1 MAGGR
6 LACLL
11 IRLLG
16 VLGRRG
22 ILAPVFQHLVAAVLR
37 PAASKGGDRED
48 GEAQHQRQ
56 HHRQDAPLCWLA
68 GLHRLEAVKLLGWTE
83 IECVVSEADGL
94 QAELAEID
102 ENFVRA
108 GLSHRGL
115 GDLLLRRKELYE
127 AIHPE
132 TRQGQRN
139 EQTAK
144 NANFSLLETKSFA
157 QDTADKLGVSKRT
170 VEQLV
175 QTARD
180 LTPEAKKTI
189 RDAGDK
195 ISKGATL
202 KISRLPPDQQ
212 EKAAAVLTVA
222 PPVPKRQGMMDSES
236 ALSEFKALCVRYVS
250 GIESLHHRADI
261 FAGMSISQLLIGQS
275 STEGERKKRERMRL
289 QRQKLL
295 PSGKVDICPPID
307 QVDKCPPILEIR
319 DKEYRDKSLENRE
332 GGTRPHVGPLS
343 KCFSVCW

>member
-1 MAGGR
+1 MR
-6 LACLL
+6 MK
-11 IRLLG
+11 ISD
-16 VLGRRG
+16 VKINPGRRDTQQRNVEE
-22 ILAPVFQHLVAAVLR
+22 LARSISAVGLMN
-37 PAASKGGDRED
+37 PITVT
-48 GEAQHQRQ
+48 
-56 HHRQDAPLCWLA
+56 QDNTLIA

-108 GLSHRGL
+108 GLSHREL

-139 EQTAK
+139 GQTAK

-175 QTARD
+175 QTAAN

-195 ISKGATL
+195 ITKGAAL

-212 EKAAAVLTVA
+212 EEAAAILTIA
-222 PPVPKRQGMMDSES
+222 PPAKKKPDTADLES
-236 ALSEFKALCVRYVS
+236 LLKEFKANAQRFIS
-250 GIESLHHRADI
+250 GMATFDQQADMFARMSYMQSDELWNSAVAVTDVIRAFSKKVNHIKDEL
-261 FAGMSISQLLIGQS
+261 Q
-275 STEGERKKRERMRL
+275 GERTN
-289 QRQKLL
+289 
-295 PSGKVDICPPID
+295 
-307 QVDKCPPILEIR
+307 
-319 DKEYRDKSLENRE
+319 EN
-332 GGTRPHVGPLS
+332 
-343 KCFSVCW
+343 

>member
-1 MAGGR
+1 MKVK
-6 LACLL
+6 
-11 IRLLG
+11 ISNIKINP
-16 VLGRRG
+16 GRRDTQQRNVEE
-22 ILAPVFQHLVAAVLR
+22 LARSIAAVGLMN
-37 PAASKGGDRED
+37 PITIT
-48 GEAQHQRQ
+48 
-56 HHRQDAPLCWLA
+56 QDNTLIA

-108 GLSHRGL
+108 GLSHREL

-139 EQTAK
+139 GQTAK

-195 ISKGATL
+195 ITKGAAL

-212 EKAAAVLTVA
+212 EEAAAVLTIA
-222 PPVPKRQGMMDSES
+222 PPAKKKPDTADLES
-236 ALSEFKALCVRYVS
+236 LLKEFKANALRFIS
-250 GIESLHHRADI
+250 GMTTFDQQADMFARMSYMQSDELWNSAVAVTDVIRAFSKKVNHIKDEL
-261 FAGMSISQLLIGQS
+261 Q
-275 STEGERKKRERMRL
+275 GERTN
-289 QRQKLL
+289 
-295 PSGKVDICPPID
+295 
-307 QVDKCPPILEIR
+307 
-319 DKEYRDKSLENRE
+319 EN
-332 GGTRPHVGPLS
+332 
-343 KCFSVCW
+343 

>member
-1 MAGGR
+1 MQ
-6 LACLL
+6 
-11 IRLLG
+11 IKISEIKINS
-16 VLGRRG
+16 GRRDTQQRNVEE
-22 ILAPVFQHLVAAVLR
+22 LARSIAAVGLMN
-37 PAASKGGDRED
+37 PITVT
-48 GEAQHQRQ
+48 
-56 HHRQDAPLCWLA
+56 QDNTLIA

-108 GLSHRGL
+108 GLSHREL

-127 AIHPE
+127 ALHPE

-139 EQTAK
+139 GQTAK

-195 ISKGATL
+195 ITKGTAL

-212 EKAAAVLTVA
+212 EEAAAILTIA
-222 PPVPKRQGMMDSES
+222 PPTKKKPGTADLES
-236 ALSEFKALCVRYVS
+236 LLKEFKANAQRFIS
-250 GIESLHHRADI
+250 GMATFDRQVDMFARMSYMQSDELWNSAVAVTDVIRAFSKKVNHIKDEL
-261 FAGMSISQLLIGQS
+261 Q
-275 STEGERKKRERMRL
+275 GERTN
-289 QRQKLL
+289 
-295 PSGKVDICPPID
+295 
-307 QVDKCPPILEIR
+307 
-319 DKEYRDKSLENRE
+319 EN
-332 GGTRPHVGPLS
+332 
-343 KCFSVCW
+343 